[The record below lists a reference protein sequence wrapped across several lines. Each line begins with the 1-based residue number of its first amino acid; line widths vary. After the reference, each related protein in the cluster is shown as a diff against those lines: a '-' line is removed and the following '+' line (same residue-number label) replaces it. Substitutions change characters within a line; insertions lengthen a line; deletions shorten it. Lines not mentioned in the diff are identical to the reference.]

1 MPKNLKTHILC
12 FDDHKTLVTTGILD
26 DVRKRFSDTSRYRV
40 ISFADTSSFLKH
52 MREERDR
59 GYCRVALLGVR
70 DSQEHFENTDLL
82 TMEIRTIDPETG
94 LILLVPCEKTDQIR
108 KMMRVEIDGFIP
120 GNDNAI
126 LRIHNTVKRII
137 SEHTLAIYRRRR
149 NISLYVLL
157 VFLILSAVLLLIARV
172 RLPVYF

>member
-1 MPKNLKTHILC
+1 MPKSLKTHILC
-12 FDDHKTLVTTGILD
+12 FDDHKALVTTGILD
-26 DVRKRFSDTSRYRV
+26 DVRKRFADTSRYSV
-40 ISFADTSSFLKH
+40 ISFADTNSFLKH

-70 DSQEHFENTDLL
+70 DSQEHYENIDML
-82 TMEIRTIDPETG
+82 TMEIRTIDPDIG
-94 LILLVPCEKTDQIR
+94 LILLIPCEKSDQIR

-137 SEHTLAIYRRRR
+137 SEHTLDIYRRRR

-157 VFLILSAVLLLIARV
+157 GFLILSAVLLLISRF
-172 RLPVYF
+172 RLPAYF